1 MAVLT
6 KDLRSELRNR
16 AAVNSVLLF
25 SVTALVVVGFATGS
39 AKPSAEVKAA
49 LLWIVLFFAAFSGLS
64 HIFLH
69 EEEAGTSMALRLTA
83 RPEAIFLGKL
93 LFNLLL
99 MMGIAAVVTPLYWV
113 LLDVRPEV
121 AWGYAA
127 AVAVGCIGLAVAA
140 TIVAAIIAKA
150 RGKGAL
156 YGALGF
162 PILIPL
168 LFMAVDGSRS
178 CLVPGVPL
186 AALVRDLIGMASFAV
201 MLVTASLLLFP
212 YVWED

>member
-1 MAVLT
+1 M
-6 KDLRSELRNR
+6 KDLRAEVRNR
-16 AAVNSVLLF
+16 AAINSVLLF
-25 SVTALVVVGFATGS
+25 SVTALVVVGFATGA
-39 AKPSAEVKAA
+39 AKPNAEVKAA
-49 LLWIVLFFAAFSGLS
+49 LVWIVLFFAAFSGLS

-69 EEEAGTSMALRLTA
+69 EEDAGTATALRLAA
-83 RPEAIFLGKL
+83 RPEAVFLGKL
-93 LFNLLL
+93 FFNVLL
-99 MMGIAAVVTPLYWV
+99 MMGIAVVVAPCYV
-113 LLDVRPEV
+113 ILLDVRPSV
-121 AWGYAA
+121 PWGYAA
-127 AVAVGCIGLAVAA
+127 CVVDGCIGLAVAA

-178 CLVPGVPL
+178 CLVPGVPV
-186 AALVRDLIGMASFAV
+186 AALERDLVGMASFTI